1 MLVGA
6 PGCMVGP
13 GGTERIGP
21 GSVLRWSCVCSGA
34 YPGRMILGSEGIT
47 PGWSLRGAKVKAA
60 SDNWSSPLPWTLTST
75 SQIIFLSCVMKSK
88 MRQVL
93 GFASEAGEN
102 PDTQALLTCAEKE
115 EENQEAMTEAR
126 SPSWMG
132 PTSVCAQHGQRWRAS
147 PGPSLGIWG
156 SLQCEPV
163 TLKNYCYAQ
172 HWVPWENRILCFSKY
187 KIFLKFFLWLL
198 HELKHFLAM

>member
-1 MLVGA
+1 
-6 PGCMVGP
+6 
-13 GGTERIGP
+13 
-21 GSVLRWSCVCSGA
+21 
-34 YPGRMILGSEGIT
+34 
-47 PGWSLRGAKVKAA
+47 
-60 SDNWSSPLPWTLTST
+60 
-75 SQIIFLSCVMKSK
+75 MKSK

-132 PTSVCAQHGQRWRAS
+132 PTSVCAQRGQRWRAS

-156 SLQCEPV
+156 SLRCGPV
-163 TLKNYCYAQ
+163 SHFKELL
-172 HWVPWENRILCFSKY
+172 LCPMLSALRK
-187 KIFLKFFLWLL
+187 
-198 HELKHFLAM
+198 